1 MKMIKWFFLIALIAL
16 TGCIDEKE
24 ELTINPDGSGKIFY
38 SVNLKAMDLSAL
50 MGTQAASAPTV
61 DIKSN
66 LKKLLENS
74 QGIDT
79 WKDVS
84 YKTLEDGRAHV
95 EATGYFSDINKVILD
110 KAVENAKKPEIK
122 FTKTGDKITVE
133 FINDTEKATDAN
145 TTAPALTDEQIDE
158 QVKMAKMSY
167 QQGKIMTQG
176 FMKDMKFER
185 ILHLPG
191 EVTETSNFTKADGNT
206 VQIAFDGEKVM
217 KAMDLMMAD
226 DAYLKEMIKKGNDPM
241 QNPDEMK
248 LNEVLFGEA
257 AAVSASVEK
266 ADKVLFDYKAEMETA
281 KVNFPA
287 MKDKLYAELDELA
300 KKQPE
305 NNQNKQLQDLMV
317 NLQNQAAKTDANDK
331 VVVPVSDVN
340 STGESDLIQKA
351 LELEKER
358 KNEEAIAIYLSI
370 VENKDSKPKDII
382 KARTYLARSYI
393 RTKEYENAKQQLET
407 LLKDFSDNRPV
418 VLRTKRQ
425 LMRVKQLLGEPLVD
439 AEEVEAMKEKFKNKE

>member
-16 TGCIDEKE
+16 AGCIDEKE
-24 ELTINPDGSGKIFY
+24 ELTINPDGSGKLFY
-38 SVNLKAMDLSAL
+38 SVNLKPMDLSAL
-50 MGTQAASAPTV
+50 MGTQSATAPTV
-61 DIKSN
+61 NIKDN

-122 FTKTGDKITVE
+122 FTKTGDKIIVE
-133 FINDTEKATDAN
+133 FINDTGKATDAN
-145 TTAPALTDEQIDE
+145 ATAPALTDEQIDE
-158 QVKMAKMSY
+158 QVKMIKMSY

-185 ILHLPG
+185 IIHLPG
-191 EVTETSNFTKADGNT
+191 EVTETSNFTKTDGNT

-217 KAMDLMMAD
+217 NAMDLMMAD

-241 QNPDEMK
+241 QNPDEVK
-248 LNEVLFGEA
+248 LNEMLFGEA
-257 AAVSASVEK
+257 AAVSAAVEK
-266 ADKVLFDYKAEMETA
+266 ADKNLFDYKAEMEAA
-281 KVNFPA
+281 KADFPA

-305 NNQNKQLQDLMV
+305 NNQTKQLQDLMT
-317 NLQNQAAKTDANDK
+317 NAQELSAKADANDK
-331 VVVPVSDVN
+331 VVVPVSDAN
-340 STGESDLIQKA
+340 SSIESDLIKA
-351 LELEKER
+351 LELEREK
-358 KNEEAIAIYLSI
+358 KMEEAIKIYLSAA
-370 VENKDSKPKDII
+370 ENKDAKPKDVI
-382 KARTYLARSYI
+382 KARTYLARSYMK
-393 RTKEYENAKQQLET
+393 TKEYEKAKEQLET
-407 LLKDFSDNRPV
+407 LIKDFSDNRPV
-418 VLRTKRQ
+418 VLRTKKQ
-425 LMRVKQLLGEPLVD
+425 LMRVKQMLGEPVVE
-439 AEEVEAMKEKFKNKE
+439 AEDIEAMKEKLKNKE